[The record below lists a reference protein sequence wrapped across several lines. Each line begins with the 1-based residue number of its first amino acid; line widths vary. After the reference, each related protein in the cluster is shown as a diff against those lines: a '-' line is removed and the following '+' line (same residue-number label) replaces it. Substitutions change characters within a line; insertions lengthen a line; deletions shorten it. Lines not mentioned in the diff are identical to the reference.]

1 MLASLAEIQANIIA
15 MITNTAAYTIVAFA
29 YIIFIIA
36 TWSMF
41 TM

>member
-1 MLASLAEIQANIIA
+1 

-29 YIIFIIA
+29 YVVFAVA
-36 TWSMF
+36 TWLMF